1 MILEIALGIV
11 LAVLILIF
19 WPLILGLGVIL
30 LVVAVVLIAVG
41 LLVIFAAKDF
51 LGFGIIAALLGAT
64 FLVTWFTRVKPE
76 ANRRRALGYD
86 GGVESPSDGDITGE
100 EQRRRSLGY
109 GTSAE
114 GIGKRK

>member
-41 LLVIFAAKDF
+41 LLVILAAKDF
-51 LGFGIIAALLGAT
+51 LAFGIIAALLGAV
-64 FLVTWFTRVKPE
+64 FLVVWFTRVKPE
-76 ANRRRALGYD
+76 ATRRRKLGYD
-86 GGVESPSDGDITGE
+86 GGVESPSDGSITRV
-100 EQRRRSLGY
+100 EQRRRALGY
-109 GTSAE
+109 GTGTDE
-114 GIGKRK
+114 IEK